1 MKTFITIISAFL
13 LTVSGQ
19 MAKAQQDKCYYFC
32 FSKPITTDTTNFVLY
47 TDIKD
52 TLCTVMDEGSIAK
65 RWAEYVNRRC
75 KTVGDCSSDLN
86 YYRSKED
93 AQKNL
98 DELLRKL
105 TGVYKIEKV
114 PF

>member
-1 MKTFITIISAFL
+1 MKTIITIISAFL
-13 LTVSGQ
+13 LTASGQ

-98 DELLRKL
+98 ENAINQYRTYFKL
-105 TGVYKIEKV
+105 EKV
-114 PF
+114 KL

>member
-1 MKTFITIISAFL
+1 MKTVLIIISAFL
-13 LTVSGQ
+13 LTASTQ
-19 MAKAQQDKCYYFC
+19 ELKAQQDKCYYFC
-32 FSKPITTDTTNFVLY
+32 FSRPITTDTSNSVLY

-52 TLCTVMDEGSIAK
+52 TLCQVMEEGSIAK

-98 DELLRKL
+98 DELVRKL

>member
-1 MKTFITIISAFL
+1 MKTIIIIISVFL
-13 LTVSGQ
+13 LTGSTQAVS
-19 MAKAQQDKCYYFC
+19 AQQDRCYYFC
-32 FSKPITTDTTNFVLY
+32 FSRPITTDTSNSVLY

-52 TLCTVMDEGSIAK
+52 TLCQAMEEGSIAK

-75 KTVGDCSSDLN
+75 KTVGDCTSDLN
-86 YYRSKED
+86 YYRTRED

-98 DELLRKL
+98 DDLLKKIS
-105 TGVYKIEKV
+105 GPYKIEKV

>member
-1 MKTFITIISAFL
+1 MKTILIIISAFL
-13 LTVSGQ
+13 LTASAQ
-19 MAKAQQDKCYYFC
+19 TAKAQVDRCFYFC
-32 FSKPITTDTTNFVLY
+32 FSRPITTDTTNSVLY

-86 YYRSKED
+86 YYRSKEE

-98 DELLRKL
+98 DEMLRKL

>member
-1 MKTFITIISAFL
+1 MKTISFILSAFL
-13 LTVSGQ
+13 FTASTQTVN
-19 MAKAQQDKCYYFC
+19 AQQDRCYYFC
-32 FSKPITTDTTNFVLY
+32 FSRPITTDTSNSVLY

-65 RWAEYVNRRC
+65 KWAEYVNRRC
-75 KTVGDCSSDLN
+75 KTAGDCSSDLN
-86 YYRSKED
+86 YYRSKEE